1 MPEIG
6 IGARVRKS
14 PFFEAT
20 VEAGATTFTIYNHM
34 YMPIS
39 YGDPL
44 AEYSAL
50 TERVCIWDVAAERQ
64 VEIVGAQAAEL
75 TQRLSAR
82 DLSKCKVG
90 RARYAPMCD
99 HAGHLI
105 NDPVILKLADD
116 RFWLSIADLDIL
128 LWAKAVAGEGNY
140 DAHVFEPD
148 ASPLGVQGPK
158 AEALVAELVGDWV
171 RDIPFF
177 GHAPT
182 TLDGINMVVC
192 RSGWSHQGGFE
203 LFLTDGNRGTDLWNL
218 VWDAGQKYDISPG
231 GPHFQERVESDL
243 LSFGADHPLDADPFE
258 VGLGKLVN
266 LDSEV
271 DFIGKAALIAKR
283 DRGLQRAR
291 VGLHVDGDPIFN
303 VENPWDLSLEGE
315 SIGSL
320 RVGVISPR
328 FERNIAIGFINIVG
342 AEPGTQLIADSP
354 QGPRTATVV
363 PLPFA

>member
-14 PFFEAT
+14 PFFDAT
-20 VEAGATTFTIYNHM
+20 VDAGVTTFTIYNHM
-34 YMPIS
+34 YMPTS

-44 AEYSAL
+44 AEYDAL

-64 VEIVGAQAAEL
+64 VEIIGPQAAEL

-99 HAGHLI
+99 HHGHLI
-105 NDPVILKLADD
+105 NDPVILKLAED

-128 LWAKAVAGEGNY
+128 LWAKAVGGEGGY
-140 DAHVFEPD
+140 DAEVFEPD
-148 ASPLGVQGPK
+148 VSPLGIQGPK
-158 AEALVAELVGDWV
+158 AEDLVAGLLGDWV

-177 GHAPT
+177 GHAPA
-182 TLDGINMVVC
+182 TLDGIPMVVC

-203 LFLTDGNRGTDLWNL
+203 LFLTDSSRGVDLWNL
-218 VWDAGQKYDISPG
+218 VWEAGQQYGICPG
-231 GPHFQERVESDL
+231 GPHFQERVEADL

-258 VGLGKLVN
+258 LGLGKLVN
-266 LDSEV
+266 LDADHEFV
-271 DFIGKAALIAKR
+271 GKAALLAKR
-283 DRGLQRAR
+283 DQPLRRTR

-303 VENPWDLSLEGE
+303 VESPWELSLDGTAV
-315 SIGSL
+315 GTL
-320 RVGVISPR
+320 RVGVTSPK
-328 FERNIAIGFINIVG
+328 FDRNIAIGFIDVAG
-342 AEPGTQLIADSP
+342 AEPGTVLEAASP
-354 QGPRTATVV
+354 DGPRAATVV
-363 PLPFA
+363 PLPFT

>member
-14 PFFEAT
+14 PFFDAT
-20 VEAGATTFTIYNHM
+20 VEAGATMFTIYNHM

-39 YGDPL
+39 YGDPMR
-44 AEYSAL
+44 EYSAL

-64 VEIVGAQAAEL
+64 VEIVGPQAAEL

-99 HAGHLI
+99 HDGHLI
-105 NDPVILKLADD
+105 NDPVILKLAED

-128 LWAKAVAGEGNY
+128 LWAKAVSGEGDY
-140 DAHVFEPD
+140 DADVFEPD
-148 ASPLGVQGPK
+148 ASPLGIQGPN
-158 AEALVAELVGDWV
+158 AEDLVAELLGDWV
-171 RDIPFF
+171 RDVPFF
-177 GHAPT
+177 GHAWAK
-182 TLDGINMVVC
+182 LDGIPMVVC

-203 LFLTDGNRGTDLWNL
+203 LFLTNSDRGTDLWNL
-218 VWDAGQKYDISPG
+218 VWDAGQKYGIAPG

-258 VGLGKLVN
+258 VGLGNLVD
-266 LDSEV
+266 LDAAH

-283 DRGLQRAR
+283 DQGQRRAR
-291 VGLHVDGDPIFN
+291 VGLHLDGEPILNVDS
-303 VENPWDLSLEGE
+303 PWELNLDGE
-315 SIGSL
+315 SVGSL
-320 RVGVISPR
+320 RVGVLSPK
-328 FERNIAIGFINIVG
+328 FERNIGIGFIDIAGVQVG
-342 AEPGTQLIADSP
+342 TELVALGPD
-354 QGPRTATVV
+354 GPRVATVV
-363 PLPFA
+363 PLPFS